1 MTDLQ
6 LHIKPCPFCGKPASI
21 ERAVYDSQGHAIV
34 DPDKRIA
41 WIGKCSECGART
53 EHQPTRLSAIIA
65 WNRGQFNGITK
76 ILNLEHDTK
85 NPDPWYKLR
94 DAIILVQT
102 EDLKAE
108 AIKREARRA
117 AGGRVGNKLE
127 GESWFYSSGY
137 ERLGGPDGESVVRGI
152 KAQAPYLYWKE
163 QMDCAHCA
171 VKETQCP
178 HKRDN
183 SEWRAFNKGIAHG
196 CFKREGGD

>member
-6 LHIKPCPFCGKPASI
+6 LHIKPCPYCGALASI
-21 ERAVYDSQGHAIV
+21 EKALYDSQGHQIN
-34 DPDKRIA
+34 DPDKRIE
-41 WIGKCSECGART
+41 WIAKCPDCGART
-53 EHQPTRLSAIIA
+53 EYQPSRLSAIIA
-65 WNRGQFNGITK
+65 WNRGRFNGLTK

-108 AIKREARRA
+108 AVMREARRA
-117 AGGRVGNKLE
+117 AGGRVGSELR

-137 ERLGGPDGESVVRGI
+137 ERLCGPDGAEVVRGI

-163 QMDCAHCA
+163 RMDCAHCA
-171 VKETQCP
+171 VKESECP

-183 SEWRAFNKGIAHG
+183 SEWRAFNKGIARG
-196 CFKREGGD
+196 CVKREGGD

>member
-6 LHIKPCPFCGKPASI
+6 LHIKPCPYCGNTPSI
-21 ERAVYDSQGHAIV
+21 EKSIYYPDGRAIPKDEPHDLWLAKCYDCAV
-34 DPDKRIA
+34 
-41 WIGKCSECGART
+41 RT
-53 EHQPTRLSAIIA
+53 EYQPTRLSAIIA
-65 WNRGQFNGITK
+65 WNRGQFNGLTK
-76 ILNLEHDTK
+76 ILNLEHNTK

-108 AIKREARRA
+108 AVMREARKA
-117 AGGRVGNKLE
+117 AGGRVGSKLE

-137 ERLGGPDGESVVRGI
+137 ERLCGPDGAEVVRGI

-163 QMDCAHCA
+163 RMDCAHCA
-171 VKETQCP
+171 VKESECP

-183 SEWRAFNKGIAHG
+183 SEWRAFNKGIARG
-196 CFKREGGD
+196 CVKREGGD

>member
-6 LHIKPCPFCGKPASI
+6 LHIKPCPYCGRPASI
-21 ERAVYDSQGHAIV
+21 ERALYYQDGTQIPKDAPHDMWLA
-34 DPDKRIA
+34 
-41 WIGKCSECGART
+41 KCSECGART
-53 EHQPTRLSAIIA
+53 EYMPTRLSAIIA
-65 WNRGQFNGITK
+65 WNRGQFNGLTK
-76 ILNLEHDTK
+76 ILNLEHGTK

-117 AGGRVGNKLE
+117 AGGRVGSKLE
-127 GESWFYSSGY
+127 SESWFYSSGY
-137 ERLGGPDGESVVRGI
+137 ERLGGPDGAAVVRGI

-163 QMDCAHCA
+163 RMDCAHCA
-171 VKETQCP
+171 VKESECP

-183 SEWRAFNKGIAHG
+183 SEWRAFNKGIARG
-196 CFKREGGD
+196 CVKREGGD